1 VERLEW
7 NGGSQLCSEV
17 KDPSFL
23 TDSSIAAGT
32 FYAKCDMASRMCIKR
47 ALFFSFLLTLLVLV
61 RTDGPCSLLV
71 FVVKAILRL
80 V

>member
-1 VERLEW
+1 VPQINPVLVQILIIPLR
-7 NGGSQLCSEV
+7 SSFDFLCMHQV
-17 KDPSFL
+17 
-23 TDSSIAAGT
+23 AGT